1 MIDRRSVLQLA
12 AAGGFSHTVI
22 GRSSAETLLETPRM
36 TEGPFYPDRLPLD
49 TDNDLLIINDSISP
63 AVGEITYLS
72 GTIRDLAGH
81 PLRHAFI
88 EIWQVDHTGSYL
100 HSRGRSRDGH
110 DPNFQGYGRF
120 LTDASGRYLFRT
132 IKPVPYP
139 GRAPH
144 IHVAISRNG
153 RRLLTT
159 QLLIQGHP
167 MNERD
172 GLYRGIQDRA
182 ARESLLVD
190 FRPLADSEFGEFQA
204 NFDIVLGQ
212 TAFEDQ
218 QGRLRG
224 GIAPA
229 ERQRGPRAKG

>member
-1 MIDRRSVLQLA
+1 
-12 AAGGFSHTVI
+12 
-22 GRSSAETLLETPRM
+22 
-36 TEGPFYPDRLPLD
+36 
-49 TDNDLLIINDSISP
+49 
-63 AVGEITYLS
+63 
-72 GTIRDLAGH
+72 
-81 PLRHAFI
+81 
-88 EIWQVDHTGSYL
+88 
-100 HSRGRSRDGH
+100 
-110 DPNFQGYGRF
+110 
-120 LTDASGRYLFRT
+120 LFRT

-144 IHVAISRNG
+144 IHVAVSRNG

-172 GLYRGIQDRA
+172 GLYRGIPDRA

-190 FRPLADSEFGEFQA
+190 FRPLAESKLGELQA

-212 TAFEDQ
+212 TAFEDE
-218 QGRLRG
+218 QGTLRG

-229 ERQRGPRAKG
+229 ERQRASRPKR